1 MNILNKVTLKS
12 LLRNRTRTIV
22 TIIGIMLS
30 AALIC
35 AVTTTIAS
43 FQNYIYENTA
53 YESGYWHGA
62 LKGVDSDIRRSISE
76 SDEVESM
83 VTAERIGYSKLEN
96 SANEYKPYLCI
107 LGAGEN
113 FSEMMPVHI
122 TEGEYPKNTGEI
134 LLPIHLSLNG
144 KVQYNIGDTLT
155 LDIGDRVSKNVTLWQ
170 SNPWQTYEDGKE
182 VISDETFEVRES
194 RTYTVV
200 GFYER
205 PSFEDYSAPGYTALT
220 LEGSGNTDAA
230 YDVYFKMNNAKDVY
244 AYLDSFGHGMEAET
258 NRETLLTA
266 GVSGVN
272 GFYTMLYSLAAIVTV
287 LIMVGSVSLVYN
299 AFSISVSERTRQ
311 FGILSSVGATKRQ
324 LRRMVF
330 FEAFSVSVV
339 GIPLGILVGIGGIG
353 VTLSLI
359 GKKFMSLFGNSIEM
373 RLCISPAAIAIAV
386 GVALITVIIS
396 AWIPSKRAMRVS
408 AIEAIRQS
416 ADIKAKE
423 KKSRTSRLTYFVF
436 GLPGVLASKHYK
448 RNRKKY
454 RTTVFSLFIS
464 IVLFVSATAFTDYL
478 TEAVTGGFSSHG
490 YDIWFYVDKEDFE
503 DSTVTKDELLEEVK
517 NTAEVTGAAYT
528 QRIVNDGAVDVKYL
542 TDTAKDKLTY
552 IDAERNTPNMRDLT
566 LMVTFV
572 NDNEFERLV
581 KENGLKLSDY
591 TDTAEPRALAAQ
603 GGRAID
609 AQEGR
614 IIKADYL
621 KDSKCEVTLYSE
633 KEYDGYVRVGYET
646 DDNDNTFYLYEKEDD
661 RDDTLRIPKTEA
673 TETYTLKTAGV
684 ISELPYYADET
695 DELVLLYPLSMKE
708 HIAASSSIHNRED
721 YRYYVTSDNHT
732 KSSESIKKL
741 FEDCGIEASHIFDIA
756 ESAETERNMI
766 TIVKVF
772 AYGFIVLIS
781 LIAAANVF
789 NTISTNISL
798 RRREFAM
805 LKSVG
810 MTASGFNRM
819 MNFECLLYGTRALL
833 FGLPVA
839 SIVAYLIYRAVSE
852 TYMMQF
858 VLPWRAIGIVTLS
871 VFAVVFTTMMYSM
884 SKIKKDNP
892 IDALKNENL

>member
-12 LLRNRTRTIV
+12 LLRNKARTIV

-62 LKGVDSDIRRSISE
+62 LKGVGSDIRRNVSE
-76 SDEVESM
+76 SDDVESL
-83 VTAERIGYSKLEN
+83 VSAERIGYSKLEN

-122 TEGEYPKNTGEI
+122 IEGEYPKNTGEI
-134 LLPIHLSLNG
+134 LLPKHLAVNG
-144 KVQYNIGDTLT
+144 RVKYDIGDTMT
-155 LDIGDRVSKNVTLWQ
+155 LDIGDRVSENRTLWQ
-170 SNPWQTYEDGKE
+170 SDPWQTYENGKE
-182 VISDETFEVRES
+182 IISDETFEVRES

-220 LEGSGNTDAA
+220 LEDTSGTNDS

-244 AYLDSFGHGMEAET
+244 TYLDSFGRGVETDT

-299 AFSISVSERTRQ
+299 AFSISVSERTKQ

-373 RLCISPAAIAIAV
+373 RLCISPAAVAIAV

-396 AWIPSKRAMRVS
+396 AWIPSGRAMRVS

-478 TEAVTGGFSSHG
+478 TEAVTGGFSTYG

-503 DSTVTKDELLEEVK
+503 NSTVTKDELLEEVK
-517 NTAEVTGAAYT
+517 NTADVTGAAYT
-528 QRIVNDGAVDVKYL
+528 QRTMNDGAVDVKHL
-542 TDTAKDKLTY
+542 TDTAKDKLTH
-552 IDAERNTPNMRDLT
+552 IDAERNTPDMRDLT

-572 NDNEFERLV
+572 NDSEFERLV
-581 KENGLKLSDY
+581 KENGFKLSDY
-591 TDTAEPRALAAQ
+591 TDTAEPRAIAAQ
-603 GGRAID
+603 GGRTID
-609 AQEGR
+609 AKEGR

-621 KDSKCEVTLYSE
+621 KDSKCDVTLYSE
-633 KEYDGYVRVGYET
+633 KEYDGYLRVGDET
-646 DDNDNTFYLYEKEDD
+646 DENGDTFFLYEKEGD

-673 TETYTLKTAGV
+673 TESYTLKTAGV

-695 DELVLLYPLSMKE
+695 DALILLYPLSMRE
-708 HIAASSSIHNRED
+708 HVTDNSIIHNKED

-732 KSSESIKKL
+732 KSTESIKKL
-741 FEDCGIEASHIFDIA
+741 FADRGIEASHIFDIA

-810 MTASGFNRM
+810 MTAGGFNRM

-839 SIVAYLIYRAVSE
+839 SVVAYFIYSAVSE
-852 TYMMQF
+852 TYMTQF